1 MAYFGRGPKA
11 EKAANHS
18 LAAVRRCS
26 GFIQRYPW
34 PSKLSCSTTVRPA
47 VSGRVTTP
55 VAVIG
60 MACRLPGGIDS
71 PERLW
76 ESLLRGDDHV
86 TEVPRDRWDPDEYYD
101 PDARL
106 PGRTA
111 SKWGAFLDD
120 IAGFDAE
127 FFGIDER
134 AAIALDPQHRL
145 LLETSWEAVEHAGL
159 TPRALAESL
168 TGVFVGLTHYDY
180 QLVNAGSDAMAGPYG
195 FEGNTFGMASG
206 RIAYSLGLHGPALTL
221 DTACSSG
228 LTAVHMACR
237 SLNEGESELALAGGA
252 FIMLEPRKFI
262 AGTAQSHLSPTGRCH
277 AFDVAAD
284 GYVTGEAVSVVLLKR
299 LPDAQRDGDRI
310 LAVIRGTAANH
321 DGRTVNFATPSA
333 TAQAALYRA
342 ALDTAGVD
350 AGTVGMVEAHGPGTP
365 VGDPIEYASLSEV
378 YGVDSPCALGSVKTN
393 FGHTQSASGLLGLMK
408 AILALQHGTIP
419 RNLHF
424 TRLPD
429 TMARVTTNLFVP
441 QENTLWPTRGDAP
454 GPHPRR
460 AAVSSYGVS
469 GTNVHAIVEQAPDA
483 VAAAG
488 DDRNAAAELLFP
500 LSSSSTEELRRTA
513 GRLADWVHAHDE
525 VTLADLG
532 YTLSRRRSHRPVR
545 TAVLAAS
552 RAELIDALR
561 RLADGDGD
569 AQTAVG
575 HDDRGP
581 VWVFSGEGSQ
591 WAGMGVDLLATEPV
605 FAATVAQIEPLVA
618 AESGFSVTEAIT
630 AGEVITGIDR
640 VQPTLFTM
648 QIALAATLAAH
659 GAHPGAVIGYSTG
672 EIAAAVVAGAISLED
687 GVRVVC
693 RSSRLIAT
701 LSGPGAVAT
710 VALPAKQVLSELTTR
725 SVKDVV
731 TAVVAAPQSTVI
743 AGAPATVRELADAWE
758 RRGVTVQTVEVDV
771 AMNSPQLDP
780 IVKELAA
787 VLKEVDPLTP
797 KVPFYSS
804 TGFDPR
810 EEPLC
815 DNKYWVSSLRRTVRF
830 SAAVR
835 AALEDG
841 HRVFAELAP
850 DPVLVDAVEQTAR
863 SLDVPLAMP
872 AGMRRGQNLPHG
884 LRDLVAQ
891 IHCAGAAVD
900 FAVPYPDGLLVD
912 APLPTWTHRRLWLNS
927 AAEQTSVPGGRTV
940 SAHPLL
946 GPHVRLQ
953 QQPER
958 HVWQAEVGTAD
969 QPWLSDHRIHD
980 AAVLP
985 AAAYCEMAAAAAR
998 VVLGDAAEVRDL
1010 RFARELSLEG
1020 QVAVEVSTS
1029 LLAPGVVDF
1038 VVESNRDGGHARHA
1052 TAILRAVDDKPPA
1065 DYDIPALL
1073 ALHPHREDGVE
1084 VRSRLEQHGVRYGA
1098 AFTGLGAV
1106 HIGQDATGS
1115 VLAEISLP
1123 SEIRSQHS
1131 AYGVHPA
1138 LLEACFQ
1145 SVGASTLLQSLDEGT
1160 LGLPAEV
1167 QHLRVYR
1174 PLRDARYCY
1183 TRVAKVD
1190 SAGVEADLDVLDSDG
1205 AILLSVQGLFC
1216 GTAASDRIYKDR
1228 VLNERLL
1235 TVEWQHVQLPELPRD
1250 DAGTWL
1256 LVSAAGDD
1264 ALAAEVSAAL
1274 NGHGGQCST
1283 MVWALDADHRSG
1295 AEELAKHLRER
1306 QVDGLVIV
1314 MPPRTDSA
1322 PSPLQGC
1329 RHAQHLAHIARE
1341 VPRTPGRLPR
1351 LVVVTREAQT
1361 VLPGEMANLD
1371 QGALRGLVRVIGA
1384 EHPHLHT
1391 SHIDVD
1397 AATGADQLALQL
1409 LSGSEED
1416 ESAWRRGA
1424 WYRARLRPTPL
1435 RPEER
1440 KTVIVH
1446 HQSDGMGLHIR
1457 TPGDLATLEM
1467 IARERVT
1474 PGPGEIEIAV
1484 NASSV
1489 NFADVLV
1496 AMGLYPSLDGELPQL
1511 GMDFAGVVTAVGPNV
1526 TDHQVGDRVGGFSPN
1541 GCWGTFVT
1549 CDARLAVPLPDG
1561 LTDHQAA
1568 AIATATATAW
1578 YGLHDL
1584 AGVASDDRVL
1594 IHSATGGVG
1603 QAAIAIARAAGAQI
1617 FATAG
1622 SEERRELLRSMGIEH
1637 VYDSRSSEFAEQIR
1651 RDTDGYGVDIVLNS
1665 LTGPA
1670 QRAGFELLAIGGRFV
1685 EIGKRDVYGNT
1696 RLGMFPFRRNLTF
1709 YYVDL
1714 ALMSLSHPQRVGQL
1728 LRTVY
1733 RLAADGALPPAQHS
1747 DYPLADAVTAIRDM
1761 GGAQHTG
1768 KLLLEIPRTGS
1779 SVVVVPPER
1788 VEAFRPD
1795 GAYLITGGLSD
1806 LGLFL
1811 AEKMADAGC
1820 GRIVLTSDTQP
1831 TLKMLETIELIRVM
1845 GGDVVVHCGDIA
1857 DPATA
1862 QRAVALAT
1870 ATGLPLRGVLHA
1882 EATDREVTLANL
1894 TDDVI
1899 ESDWGPKVRGAWN
1912 LHTAVESVESEQ
1924 PLDWFCSFSS
1934 TAALV
1939 GSPGRGSYAAA
1950 NSWLDAFTRWRRAQ
1964 GLPAVAI
1971 AWGAWGQIGRTAEF
1985 AEGIG
1990 AAITPEEGAY
2000 AFEALLRHDRVHTGY
2015 APVVGTTWLATFAQR
2030 SPFAEAFR
2038 DMGEAHT
2045 GTSRLRA
2052 ALNELAPEEWPS
2064 RLRRMISDQI
2074 SLVLR
2079 RSIDPDRPL
2088 AEYGVDSLGA
2098 LELRTRIE
2106 TETGIRLDSSELA
2119 VGTVRGL
2126 ADLLC
2131 RKLSGSQ
2138 HNDNDTART

>member
-1 MAYFGRGPKA
+1 MRGRGA
-11 EKAANHS
+11 
-18 LAAVRRCS
+18 
-26 GFIQRYPW
+26 
-34 PSKLSCSTTVRPA
+34 
-47 VSGRVTTP
+47 TP

-86 TEVPRDRWDPDEYYD
+86 TEVPPDRWDADEYYD
-101 PDARL
+101 PDAGQ

-134 AAIALDPQHRL
+134 AAAALDPQHRL

-159 TPRALAESL
+159 TPHALAESL

-237 SLNEGESELALAGGA
+237 SLGGGESDLALAGGA

-277 AFDVAAD
+277 AFDAAAD

-310 LAVIRGTAANH
+310 LAVIRGTAANQ
-321 DGRTVNFATPSA
+321 DGRTVNFSTPSA
-333 TAQAALYRA
+333 TAQTALYRA
-342 ALDTAGVD
+342 ALDAAGVD

-378 YGVDSPCALGSVKTN
+378 YGVDGPCALGSVKTN

-429 TMARVTTNLFVP
+429 AMARVSTNLFVP
-441 QENTLWPTRGDAP
+441 QQNTPWPNVGETS

-483 VAAAG
+483 GAAP
-488 DDRNAAAELLFP
+488 DSDRPASGEHLFP
-500 LSSSSTEELRRTA
+500 LSCSSTEELRRSA
-513 GRLADWVHAHDE
+513 GRLADWVRTHDDA
-525 VTLADLG
+525 TLADLG
-532 YTLSRRRSHRPVR
+532 YTLSRRRSHRSVR
-545 TAVLAAS
+545 TAVLASS
-552 RAELIDALR
+552 RAELTGALR
-561 RLADGDGD
+561 GVADGDGCV
-569 AQTAVG
+569 QTAVG

-581 VWVFSGEGSQ
+581 VWVFSGDGSP
-591 WAGMGVDLLATEPV
+591 WAGMGADLLANEPV
-605 FAATVAQIEPLVA
+605 FAATVEQIEPLVA
-618 AESGFSVTEAIT
+618 GESGFSVTA
-630 AGEVITGIDR
+630 AMAAAEVITGIDR
-640 VQPTLFTM
+640 AQPTVFAM
-648 QIALAATLAAH
+648 QVALAATLAAR
-659 GAHPGAVIGYSTG
+659 GARPGAVIGHSTG
-672 EIAAAVVAGAISLED
+672 EIAAAVVAGAITLED

-693 RSSRLIAT
+693 RSSRLMAT

-725 SVKDVV
+725 SVKDVA

-743 AGAPATVRELADAWE
+743 AGAPATVRELADAW
-758 RRGVTVQTVEVDV
+758 RGRDVTVDVVEVDV

-787 VLKEVDPLTP
+787 VLNEVDPLP
-797 KVPFYSS
+797 PQVPFYSA

-815 DNKYWVSSLRRTVRF
+815 DNRYWVSSLRRTVRF

-850 DPVLVDAVEQTAR
+850 EPLLVDAVEQTAH
-863 SLDVPLAMP
+863 SLDMPLAML
-872 AGMRRGQNLPHG
+872 AGMHRGQNLPHG
-884 LRDLVAQ
+884 VRDLVAQ
-891 IHCAGAAVD
+891 MYCAGAAID

-927 AAEQTSVPGGRTV
+927 AEQTSVPGSRTV

-969 QPWLSDHRIHD
+969 QPWLSDYRMHD

-985 AAAYCEMAAAAAR
+985 AAAHCEMAVAAAR

-1010 RFARELSLEG
+1010 RFTQTLTLDDHVS
-1020 QVAVEVSTS
+1020 VEVSTS
-1029 LLAPGVVDF
+1029 LLTPGVVDF
-1038 VVESNRDGGHARHA
+1038 VVESNRDGEHARHA
-1052 TAILRAVDDKPPA
+1052 TAILRAVEDAPPT
-1065 DYDIPALL
+1065 DYDLPALL
-1073 ALHPHREDGVE
+1073 ALHPYREDGIE

-1098 AFTGLGAV
+1098 AFTGLGAA
-1106 HIGQDATGS
+1106 HIGRDATGS

-1123 SEIRSQHS
+1123 PGIRSQHG

-1138 LLEACFQ
+1138 LLDACFQ
-1145 SVGASTLLQSLDEGT
+1145 SVGASPLVQSLGEDM
-1160 LGLPAEV
+1160 LGLPVEL
-1167 QHLRVYR
+1167 QRLRVYG

-1190 SAGVEADLDVLDSDG
+1190 AAGVEADLDVLDSDG
-1205 AILLSVQGLFC
+1205 AVLLSVQGLSC
-1216 GTAASDRIYKDR
+1216 GTATSDRVYKDR

-1235 TVEWQHVQLPELPRD
+1235 TVEWQQAQLPELPRD

-1256 LVSAAGDD
+1256 LVGAAADD
-1264 ALAAEVSAAL
+1264 GLTTDICAAL
-1274 NGHGGQCST
+1274 NSHGAQCST
-1283 MVWALDADHRSG
+1283 MIWALDADHRSG
-1295 AEELAKHLRER
+1295 AEELAKRLRER
-1306 QVDGLVIV
+1306 QVDGLVV
-1314 MPPRTDSA
+1314 VTPPRTRGLH
-1322 PSPLQGC
+1322 SPLQGC
-1329 RHAQHLAHIARE
+1329 MHAQHLARIARE
-1341 VPRTPGRLPR
+1341 VPRMPGRLPR

-1371 QGALRGLVRVIGA
+1371 QAALRGLVRVIGA

-1391 SHIDVD
+1391 SHIDMD
-1397 AATGADQLALQL
+1397 AATGAEQLALQL
-1409 LSGSEED
+1409 LSNSEED
-1416 ESAWRRGA
+1416 ESAWRQGV
-1424 WYRARLRPTPL
+1424 WYRARLRPAPL

-1440 KTVIVH
+1440 QTVVAH
-1446 HQSDGMGLHIR
+1446 HECDGIGLHIR
-1457 TPGDLATLEM
+1457 IPGDLATLEM
-1467 IARERVT
+1467 IARERVV

-1484 NASSV
+1484 TVSSV

-1496 AMGLYPSLDGELPQL
+1496 AMGLYPSLDGELPEL

-1584 AGVASDDRVL
+1584 AGVAPGERVL

-1603 QAAIAIARAAGAQI
+1603 QAAIAVARAAGAQI

-1637 VYDSRSSEFAEQIR
+1637 VYDSRTSEFAEQIR

-1747 DYPLADAVTAIRDM
+1747 DYPLTDAVTAIRDM

-1788 VEAFRPD
+1788 VAVFRPD

-1820 GRIVLTSDTQP
+1820 GRIVLASDTQP

-1857 DPATA
+1857 DPTTA

-1870 ATGLPLRGVLHA
+1870 ATGQPLRGVLHA
-1882 EATDREVTLANL
+1882 AATDREVMVANV

-1899 ESDWGPKVRGAWN
+1899 ESDWAPKVHGAWN
-1912 LHTAVESVESEQ
+1912 LHTALESVESER

-1939 GSPGRGSYAAA
+1939 GAPGRGSYAAA

-1964 GLPAVAI
+1964 GLPAIAI

-2000 AFEALLRHDRVHTGY
+2000 AFEALLRHDRIYTGY
-2015 APVVGTTWLATFAQR
+2015 APVVGTTWLTTFAQR

-2038 DMGEAHT
+2038 DTGEAHT

-2052 ALNELAPEEWPS
+2052 VLDELPPQEWPS

-2106 TETGIRLDSSELA
+2106 TETGIRLDSSDLA

-2131 RKLSGSQ
+2131 RKLSPTQ
-2138 HNDNDTART
+2138 HADNDAARA

>member
-1 MAYFGRGPKA
+1 MTGRG
-11 EKAANHS
+11 
-18 LAAVRRCS
+18 
-26 GFIQRYPW
+26 
-34 PSKLSCSTTVRPA
+34 
-47 VSGRVTTP
+47 TTP

-60 MACRLPGGIDS
+60 MGCRLPGGIDS

-86 TEVPRDRWDPDEYYD
+86 TEVPRDRWDADEYYD
-101 PDARL
+101 PDAAL

-134 AAIALDPQHRL
+134 AAAALDPQHRL

-159 TPRALAESL
+159 TPHALAESL
-168 TGVFVGLTHYDY
+168 TGVFVGLTHFDY

-237 SLNEGESELALAGGA
+237 SLGGGESDLALAGGA
-252 FIMLEPRKFI
+252 FIMLEPRKFV

-277 AFDVAAD
+277 AFDAAAD
-284 GYVTGEAVSVVLLKR
+284 GYVTGEAVAVVLLKR
-299 LPDAQRDGDRI
+299 LADAQRDGDRI
-310 LAVIRGTAANH
+310 LAVIRGTAANQ
-321 DGRTVNFATPSA
+321 DGRTVNFSTPSA
-333 TAQAALYRA
+333 TAQTALYRA
-342 ALDTAGVD
+342 ALDAAGVD
-350 AGTVGMVEAHGPGTP
+350 AGTIGMVEAHGPGTP

-378 YGVDSPCALGSVKTN
+378 YGVDGPCALGSVKTN

-429 TMARVTTNLFVP
+429 AMARVATKLFVP
-441 QENTLWPTRGDAP
+441 QQNTPWPTAGEAP
-454 GPHPRR
+454 CPHPRR

-469 GTNVHAIVEQAPDA
+469 GTNVHAIVEQAPDIG
-483 VAAAG
+483 AAQG
-488 DDRNAAAELLFP
+488 TDRRPSTELPFP
-500 LSSSSTEELRRTA
+500 LSSSSTDELRRSA
-513 GRLADWVHAHDE
+513 GRLADWVRAHDE
-525 VTLADLG
+525 VALADLG
-532 YTLSRRRSHRPVR
+532 YTLCRRRSHRPVR
-545 TAVLAAS
+545 TAVLASS
-552 RAELIDALR
+552 RAELTDALR
-561 RLADGDGD
+561 RVAEGNGSV
-569 AQTAVG
+569 QTAVG

-581 VWVFSGEGSQ
+581 VWVFSGDGSP
-591 WAGMGVDLLATEPV
+591 WAGMGADLLAHEPV
-605 FAATVAQIEPLVA
+605 FAATVEQIEPLVA
-618 AESGFSVTEAIT
+618 GESGFSVTAAMT
-630 AGEVITGIDR
+630 AAEGITGIDR
-640 VQPTLFTM
+640 AQPTLFAM
-648 QIALAATLAAH
+648 QVAMAATLAAH
-659 GAHPGAVIGYSTG
+659 GARPGAVIGHSTG
-672 EIAAAVVAGAISLED
+672 EIAAAVVAGAITLED

-693 RSSRLIAT
+693 RSSRLMAT

-725 SVKDVV
+725 SVKDVA

-743 AGAPATVRELADAWE
+743 AGAPATVRELADAWQ
-758 RRGVTVQTVEVDV
+758 RRDVTVHAVEVDV

-787 VLKEVDPLTP
+787 ALKEVDPLPP
-797 KVPFYSS
+797 KVPFYSA

-815 DNKYWVSSLRRTVRF
+815 DNRYWVSSLRRTVRF

-841 HRVFAELAP
+841 YRVFAELAP
-850 DPVLVDAVEQTAR
+850 DPRLVDAVEQTAH
-863 SLDVPLAMP
+863 SLDIPLAVL
-872 AGMRRGQNLPHG
+872 AGMHRGEKLPHG
-884 LRDLVAQ
+884 VRDLVAQ
-891 IHCAGAAVD
+891 MHCAGAVVD
-900 FAVPYPDGLLVD
+900 FEVPYPDGLLVD

-927 AAEQTSVPGGRTV
+927 AAQPTSVPGGRTV

-985 AAAYCEMAAAAAR
+985 AAAYCEMAVAAAR
-998 VVLGDAAEVRDL
+998 VVLGDATEVRDL
-1010 RFARELSLEG
+1010 RFTQSLPLDDQLS
-1020 QVAVEVSTS
+1020 VEVSTS
-1029 LLAPGVVDF
+1029 LSAPGVVDF
-1038 VVESNRDGGHARHA
+1038 VVESNRDGEHARHA
-1052 TAILRAVDDKPPA
+1052 TAILRAAEDAPPT

-1084 VRSRLEQHGVRYGA
+1084 VRSRLEQHGVRYGP
-1098 AFTGLGAV
+1098 AFTGLGAA
-1106 HIGQDATGS
+1106 HTGRDATGS

-1123 SEIRSQHS
+1123 PGIRSQHS

-1145 SVGASTLLQSLDEGT
+1145 SVGASPLVQSLGEDT

-1167 QHLRVYR
+1167 QRLRVYG

-1190 SAGVEADLDVLDSDG
+1190 ATGVEADLDVLDSSG
-1205 AILLSVQGLFC
+1205 AVLLSVQGLFC
-1216 GTAASDRIYKDR
+1216 GVAASDRVYKDR
-1228 VLNERLL
+1228 VLSERLL
-1235 TVEWQHVQLPELPRD
+1235 TVEWQQAHLPEIPGD

-1256 LVSAAGDD
+1256 LVAASADD
-1264 ALAAEVSAAL
+1264 VLTADLCAAL
-1274 NGHGGQCST
+1274 HGRGAQCST
-1283 MVWALDADHRSG
+1283 MVWTLDADHRCG
-1295 AEELAKHLRER
+1295 ADDLAKHLRDR
-1306 QVDGLVIV
+1306 QVDGLVLV
-1314 MPPRTDSA
+1314 TPPRTQG
-1322 PSPLQGC
+1322 PHTPRQGC
-1329 RHAQHLAHIARE
+1329 RHAQHLARIARE
-1341 VPRTPGRLPR
+1341 VTRMPGRLPR

-1361 VLPGEMANLD
+1361 VLPGEVADLD
-1371 QGALRGLVRVIGA
+1371 QGALRGLLRVIGA
-1384 EHPHLHT
+1384 EYPHLHT
-1391 SHIDVD
+1391 SHIDMD
-1397 AATGADQLALQL
+1397 AATGAEQLALQL

-1416 ESAWRRGA
+1416 ESAWRNGV
-1424 WYRARLRPTPL
+1424 WYRARLRPVPL

-1440 KTVIVH
+1440 QTVVAH
-1446 HQSDGMGLHIR
+1446 HECDGVGLHIR

-1467 IARERVT
+1467 IARERVV
-1474 PGPGEIEIAV
+1474 PGPGEIEVAV
-1484 NASSV
+1484 TVSSV

-1496 AMGLYPSLDGELPQL
+1496 AMGLYPSVDGELPEL

-1526 TDHQVGDRVGGFSPN
+1526 TDHQVGDRVGGFSAN

-1584 AGVASDDRVL
+1584 AGVASGDRVL

-1603 QAAIAIARAAGAQI
+1603 QAAIAVARAAGAHI

-1622 SEERRELLRSMGIEH
+1622 SEERRELLRGMGIEH
-1637 VYDSRSSEFAEQIR
+1637 VYDSRSTEFAEQIR

-1728 LRTVY
+1728 LRTIY
-1733 RLAADGALPPAQHS
+1733 RLAADGALPPAQHR
-1747 DYPLADAVTAIRDM
+1747 DYPLTDAVTAIRDM

-1779 SVVVVPPER
+1779 SVVVVLPER
-1788 VEAFRPD
+1788 VAVFRPD

-1845 GGDVVVHCGDIA
+1845 GGDVVVHCGDIS

-1882 EATDREVTLANL
+1882 AAADREVMVANL

-1899 ESDWGPKVRGAWN
+1899 ESDWAPTVHGAWN
-1912 LHTAVESVESEQ
+1912 LHTALQSVESER

-1934 TAALV
+1934 TAALL

-1971 AWGAWGQIGRTAEF
+1971 AWGAWGQIGRTADF

-2015 APVVGTTWLATFAQR
+2015 APVVGTTWLTTIAQR

-2038 DMGEAHT
+2038 DTGEADT

-2052 ALNELAPEEWPS
+2052 VLDELPPEQWPS

-2106 TETGIRLDSSELA
+2106 TETGIRLDSSDLA

-2131 RKLSGSQ
+2131 RKLSPTQ
-2138 HNDNDTART
+2138 HADNDAARA

>member
-1 MAYFGRGPKA
+1 MTARA
-11 EKAANHS
+11 
-18 LAAVRRCS
+18 
-26 GFIQRYPW
+26 
-34 PSKLSCSTTVRPA
+34 
-47 VSGRVTTP
+47 TTP

-86 TEVPRDRWDPDEYYD
+86 TEVPQDRWDADEYYH
-101 PDARL
+101 PDAGL

-127 FFGIDER
+127 FFGIDDH
-134 AAIALDPQHRL
+134 AAAALDPQHRL

-159 TPRALAESL
+159 TPHALADSL

-206 RIAYSLGLHGPALTL
+206 RIAYSLGLRGPALTL

-237 SLNEGESELALAGGA
+237 SLNEGESDLALAGGA

-310 LAVIRGTAANH
+310 LAVIRGTAANQ
-321 DGRTVNFATPSA
+321 DGRTVNFSTPSA
-333 TAQAALYRA
+333 TAQTELYRA
-342 ALDTAGVD
+342 ALDAAGVD
-350 AGTVGMVEAHGPGTP
+350 AGTVGLVEAHGPGTP

-378 YGVDSPCALGSVKTN
+378 YGVDGPCALGSVKTN

-419 RNLHF
+419 QNLHF

-429 TMARVTTNLFVP
+429 AMARLATNLFVP
-441 QENTLWPTRGDAP
+441 QHNTPWPAHSEAP
-454 GPHPRR
+454 GPHRRR

-469 GTNVHAIVEQAPDA
+469 GTNVHAIVEQAPDT
-483 VAAAG
+483 VAAPG
-488 DDRNAAAELLFP
+488 DATAAARLLFP
-500 LSSSSTEELRRTA
+500 LSSSSIEELRRGA

-525 VTLADLG
+525 VSLADLG

-545 TAVLAAS
+545 TAILASS

-561 RLADGDGD
+561 RVADGHGR
-569 AQTAVG
+569 AQIAVG

-581 VWVFSGEGSQ
+581 VWIFSGDDSH
-591 WAGMGVDLLATEPV
+591 WADMGADLLVNEPM

-618 AESGFSVTEAIT
+618 GESGFSVTEAMT
-630 AGEVITGIDR
+630 AAEVITGIDR
-640 VQPTLFTM
+640 AQPTLFAM
-648 QIALAATLAAH
+648 QVALAATLAAH
-659 GAHPGAVIGYSTG
+659 GARPGAVIGHSTG
-672 EIAAAVVAGAISLED
+672 EIAAAVVAGAITLED

-701 LSGPGAVAT
+701 LGGPGAVAA

-725 SVKDVV
+725 SIKDVV
-731 TAVVAAPQSTVI
+731 TAVVAAPQLTVI
-743 AGAPATVRELADAWE
+743 AGAPGTVRELADAWE
-758 RRGVTVQTVEVDV
+758 RRDVTVHTAEVEV

-780 IVKELAA
+780 IVKELAS
-787 VLKEVDPLTP
+787 VLKEVNPLPP
-797 KVPFYSS
+797 KVPFYSA
-804 TGFDPR
+804 TGYDPR

-815 DNKYWVSSLRRTVRF
+815 DNRYWVASLRRTVRF

-850 DPVLVDAVEQTAR
+850 DPLLVDAVEQTAD
-863 SLDVPLAMP
+863 SLDMPLAAL
-872 AGMRRGQNLPHG
+872 AGMRRGQDLPHG
-884 LRDLVAQ
+884 LGDLVSQ

-900 FAVPYPDGLLVD
+900 FAVPYPGGLLVD
-912 APLPTWTHRRLWLNS
+912 APLPTWTHRRLWLNG
-927 AAEQTSVPGGRTV
+927 AAQQTSTPGGRTV
-940 SAHPLL
+940 SVHPLL

-953 QQPER
+953 QEPAR
-958 HVWQAEVGTAD
+958 HVWQAEVGVAD
-969 QPWLSDHRIHD
+969 QPWLCDHRIHD

-985 AAAYCEMAAAAAR
+985 AAAYCEMAVAAAR
-998 VVLGDAAEVRDL
+998 VALGDAAEVRDL
-1010 RFARELSLEG
+1010 RFAQALPLEE
-1020 QVAVEVSTS
+1020 QVAIGVSTS

-1038 VVESNRDGGHARHA
+1038 IVESNRDGAHARHA
-1052 TAILRAVDDKPPA
+1052 AAILRLVEDAPPT
-1065 DYDIPALL
+1065 DYDISALL

-1084 VRSRLEQHGVRYGA
+1084 VRSRLEQHGLRYGP

-1106 HIGQDATGS
+1106 HIGHDATGS

-1123 SEIRSQHS
+1123 TGMSSQQS

-1138 LLEACFQ
+1138 LLDACFQ
-1145 SVGASTLLQSLDEGT
+1145 SVGASPLVPSQGENA

-1167 QHLRVYR
+1167 QHLRVFGA
-1174 PLRDARYCY
+1174 LRDARYCY
-1183 TRVAKVD
+1183 TRVVKVD
-1190 SAGVEADLDVLDSDG
+1190 GAGVEADLDVLDSDG
-1205 AILLSVQGLFC
+1205 AVLLSVQGLLC
-1216 GTAASDRIYKDR
+1216 GTAASDRISKDR
-1228 VLNERLL
+1228 VLSERLL
-1235 TVEWQHVQLPELPRD
+1235 TVEWHEARLPELPRD
-1250 DAGTWL
+1250 DAATWL
-1256 LVSAAGDD
+1256 LVSAADDD
-1264 ALAAEVSAAL
+1264 ALTAGVAAVL
-1274 NGHGGQCST
+1274 NGHGAQCST
-1283 MVWALDADHRSG
+1283 MVWALDADHHSR
-1295 AEELAKHLRER
+1295 AEELKRQMRER
-1306 QVDGLVIV
+1306 QVDGLVLV
-1314 MPPRTDSA
+1314 TPPRTDGV
-1322 PSPLQGC
+1322 PSPQRGC
-1329 RHAQHLAHIARE
+1329 RQVQHLARIARE
-1341 VPRTPGRLPR
+1341 IPTMPGRLPR

-1361 VLPGEMANLD
+1361 VLPGEMTNLD

-1391 SHIDVD
+1391 AHIDVD
-1397 AATGADQLALQL
+1397 EATAADHLARQL

-1416 ESAWRRGA
+1416 ESAWRQGA
-1424 WYRARLRPTPL
+1424 WYTARLRPTPL

-1440 KTVIVH
+1440 QTVVAH
-1446 HQSDGMGLHIR
+1446 HEFDGMGLHIR

-1474 PGPGEIEIAV
+1474 PGPGEVEIAV
-1484 NASSV
+1484 HVSSV

-1496 AMGLYPSLDGELPQL
+1496 AMGLYPSLDGELPEL
-1511 GMDFAGVVTAVGPNV
+1511 GMDFAGVVTAVGPHV
-1526 TDHQVGDRVGGFSPN
+1526 TDHQVGDRVGGFARN

-1549 CDARLAVPLPDG
+1549 CDARLAVPLPDA

-1568 AIATATATAW
+1568 AIATASATAW

-1584 AGVASDDRVL
+1584 AGIASGDRVL

-1603 QAAIAIARAAGAQI
+1603 QAAIAVARAAGAQV

-1622 SEERRELLRSMGIEH
+1622 SEERRELLRSKGIKH

-1665 LTGPA
+1665 LTGSA

-1733 RLAADGALPPAQHS
+1733 RMAADGVLPPAQHS
-1747 DYPLADAVTAIRDM
+1747 DRPVADAVTAIRDM

-1779 SVVVVPPER
+1779 SVVVVPPEH
-1788 VEAFRPD
+1788 VQVFRPD

-1831 TLKMLETIELIRVM
+1831 TLKTLETIELIRVM

-1857 DPATA
+1857 DPTTA
-1862 QRAVALAT
+1862 RRLVALAT

-1882 EATDREVTLANL
+1882 AATDGEASLAHL

-1899 ESDWGPKVRGAWN
+1899 ESDWAPKVHGAWN
-1912 LHTAVESVESEQ
+1912 LHTALEKLESEQ

-1939 GSPGRGSYAAA
+1939 GSPGRGSHAAA

-1990 AAITPEEGAY
+1990 AAITPDEGAH
-2000 AFEALLRHDRVHTGY
+2000 AFETVLRHDRVHTGY
-2015 APVVGTTWLATFAQR
+2015 APVIGTTWLSTFAQR

-2038 DMGEAHT
+2038 DTGEAHT
-2045 GTSRLRA
+2045 GMSRLRA
-2052 ALNELAPEEWPS
+2052 VLTGLPTEEWPS

-2088 AEYGVDSLGA
+2088 AEYGVDSLAA

-2106 TETGIRLDSSELA
+2106 TETGIRLASGDLA

-2131 RKLSGSQ
+2131 RRMSPAQ
-2138 HNDNDTART
+2138 HADNDAART